1 MYYTYIIFIYLCM
14 YILHNISPYCIILLN
29 SGMLKQRETEADQ
42 LTKLKNQEVRQCF
55 VHMSTCVISCLFS
68 NIYMYY
74 IYFIFN
80 FTP

>member
-1 MYYTYIIFIYLCM
+1 M
-14 YILHNISPYCIILLN
+14 YILHNILYCVILLN

-68 NIYMYY
+68 YICTMYTLY
-74 IYFIFN
+74 LISLNEAIMYN
-80 FTP
+80 N